1 MLHRFILFIGIILLS
16 FSCGKEES
24 RECSGICTEEF
35 RSITVE
41 ITDTER
47 NPVVLDSTSITDITN
62 DRQLD
67 LNSEVFE
74 DGFYTIFND
83 NFVSEYKNK
92 ELSLLF
98 RGFQDEEL
106 IVEETYKVGA
116 DCCHVYYISGSLEIV
131 LE

>member
-1 MLHRFILFIGIILLS
+1 MLHRFILFFGIISLT

-41 ITDTER
+41 ITDTQR
-47 NPVVLDSTSITDITN
+47 NPVILDSTNITDITN
-62 DRQLD
+62 DRHLD

-83 NFVSEYKNK
+83 NFISEYKNK

-116 DCCHVYYISGSLEIV
+116 DCCHVYYISGPLEIV